1 MGDFLNSFFLFGFGG
16 GKDLTKW
23 NKRQRCEKI
32 SNNKI
37 KNFKQDLKA

>member
-1 MGDFLNSFFLFGFGG
+1 MGDFLKFFFLVWFWG